1 MGEFILKYWVEV
13 LFGIVVT
20 GGGFLLKHH
29 FKLFKESLDH
39 KTEERDDK
47 LLEKMTKVLTA
58 SNKTIQDSIDKLRSD
73 TKDDI
78 DGVYAELVDL
88 KDDIKNVRKDVESIR
103 RGVLD
108 VQGPQF
114 KAKCKEVLQ
123 DSHQITV
130 DEWLALKKEYEIYT
144 GMGGNSD
151 GSELYKLVHEKYSK
165 HLGQCD

>member
-39 KTEERDDK
+39 KMEECDDK
-47 LLEKMTKVLTA
+47 FLEKMTKVLTA

-78 DGVYAELVDL
+78 DGVYVELVDL
-88 KDDIKNVRKDVESIR
+88 KDDIKDVRKDVESIR

-165 HLGQCD
+165 HLGQ

>member
-13 LFGIVVT
+13 LFGIIVT

-39 KTEERDDK
+39 KMEERDDK
-47 LLEKMTKVLTA
+47 LLDKMTKVLTA
-58 SNKTIQDSIDKLRSD
+58 SNKTIQDALDKLRSD

-78 DGVYAELVDL
+78 DGVYVELVDL
-88 KDDIKNVRKDVESIR
+88 KDDIRSVRKDVESIR

-108 VQGPQF
+108 IQGPQF
-114 KAKCKEVLQ
+114 KAKCKEILQ
-123 DSHQITV
+123 DNHQITV
-130 DEWLALKKEYEIYT
+130 DEWLALKKEYEIYS

-165 HLGQCD
+165 HLGQ

>member
-20 GGGFLLKHH
+20 VGGFLLKHH

-39 KTEERDDK
+39 KMEERDDK

-58 SNKTIQDSIDKLRSD
+58 SNRTIQDSIDKLRSD

-88 KDDIKNVRKDVESIR
+88 KDDIKDVRKDVESIR

-151 GSELYKLVHEKYSK
+151 GSELYNLVHEKYSK
-165 HLGQCD
+165 HLEQ

>member
-39 KTEERDDK
+39 KMEERDDK

-58 SNKTIQDSIDKLRSD
+58 SNRTIQDSIDKLRSD
-73 TKDDI
+73 IKDDI
-78 DGVYAELVDL
+78 DGIYAELVDL
-88 KDDIKNVRKDVESIR
+88 KDDIKDVRKDVESIR

-130 DEWLALKKEYEIYT
+130 DEWLALKKEYEIYI

-165 HLGQCD
+165 HLGQ

>member
-39 KTEERDDK
+39 KMKERDDK

-88 KDDIKNVRKDVESIR
+88 KDDIKDVRKDVESIR

-114 KAKCKEVLQ
+114 KVKCKEVLQ

-165 HLGQCD
+165 HLGQ

>member
-39 KTEERDDK
+39 KMEERDDK

-73 TKDDI
+73 IKDDI

-88 KDDIKNVRKDVESIR
+88 KDDIKDVRKDVESIR

-165 HLGQCD
+165 HLGQ

>member
-20 GGGFLLKHH
+20 VGGFLLKHH

-39 KTEERDDK
+39 KMEERDDK
-47 LLEKMTKVLTA
+47 LLEKMTKVLTV

-78 DGVYAELVDL
+78 DGIYVELVDV
-88 KDDIKNVRKDVESIR
+88 KDDIKDVRKDVESIR

-108 VQGPQF
+108 IQGPQF

-151 GSELYKLVHEKYSK
+151 GSELYNLVHEKYSK
-165 HLGQCD
+165 HLEQ

>member
-39 KTEERDDK
+39 KMEERDNK
-47 LLEKMTKVLTA
+47 LLDKVAKLFTA
-58 SNKTIQDSIDKLRSD
+58 SNKTIQESIDKLRSD

-78 DGVYAELVDL
+78 DGVYAEIVDL

-165 HLGQCD
+165 HLGQ

>member
-39 KTEERDDK
+39 KMEERDDK

-88 KDDIKNVRKDVESIR
+88 KDDIKDIRKDVESIR

-123 DSHQITV
+123 NSHQITV

-165 HLGQCD
+165 HLGQ

>member
-39 KTEERDDK
+39 KMEERDDK

-58 SNKTIQDSIDKLRSD
+58 SNRTIQDSIDKLRSD

-78 DGVYAELVDL
+78 DGIYAELVDL
-88 KDDIKNVRKDVESIR
+88 KDDIKDVRKDVENIR

-165 HLGQCD
+165 HLGQ

>member
-1 MGEFILKYWVEV
+1 MGEFILKYWIEI

-20 GGGFLLKHH
+20 VGGFLLKHH

-39 KTEERDDK
+39 KMEERDDK
-47 LLEKMTKVLTA
+47 LLEKMTKVLTVN
-58 SNKTIQDSIDKLRSD
+58 NKAIQDSIDKLRSD

-78 DGVYAELVDL
+78 DGIYVELVDL
-88 KDDIKNVRKDVESIR
+88 KDDIKDVRKDVESIR

-108 VQGPQF
+108 IQGPQF

-151 GSELYKLVHEKYSK
+151 GSELYNLVHEKYSK
-165 HLGQCD
+165 HLEQ

>member
-20 GGGFLLKHH
+20 VGGFLLKHH

-39 KTEERDDK
+39 KMEERDDK
-47 LLEKMTKVLTA
+47 LLEKMTKVLTVN
-58 SNKTIQDSIDKLRSD
+58 NKAIQDSIDKLRSD

-78 DGVYAELVDL
+78 DGIYVELVDL
-88 KDDIKNVRKDVESIR
+88 KDDIKDVRKDVESIR

-108 VQGPQF
+108 IQGPQF

-151 GSELYKLVHEKYSK
+151 GSELYNLVHEKYSK
-165 HLGQCD
+165 HLEQ

>member
-39 KTEERDDK
+39 KMEERDDK

-88 KDDIKNVRKDVESIR
+88 RDDIKDVRKDVESIR

-114 KAKCKEVLQ
+114 KAKCKEILQ
-123 DSHQITV
+123 DNHQITV

-165 HLGQCD
+165 HLGQ

>member
-103 RGVLD
+103 QGVLD

-165 HLGQCD
+165 HLGQ

>member
-39 KTEERDDK
+39 KMEERDDK

-88 KDDIKNVRKDVESIR
+88 KDDIKDVRKDVESIR

-114 KAKCKEVLQ
+114 KTKCKEVLQ

-165 HLGQCD
+165 HLGQ

>member
-39 KTEERDDK
+39 KMEDRDDK
-47 LLEKMTKVLTA
+47 LLDKVAKLLA
-58 SNKTIQDSIDKLRSD
+58 AGNKTIQESIDKLRSD

-78 DGVYAELVDL
+78 DGVYVELVDL
-88 KDDIKNVRKDVESIR
+88 KDDIKDVRKNVESIR

-123 DSHQITV
+123 DSHEITI
-130 DEWLALKKEYEIYT
+130 DEWLALKKEYEIYA

-165 HLGQCD
+165 HLGQ

>member
-39 KTEERDDK
+39 KMEERDDK

-58 SNKTIQDSIDKLRSD
+58 SNQTIQDSIDTLRSD

-88 KDDIKNVRKDVESIR
+88 KDDIRDVRKDIESIR

-130 DEWLALKKEYEIYT
+130 DEWLALKKEYEIYS

-165 HLGQCD
+165 HLGQ

>member
-13 LFGIVVT
+13 LFRILVT
-20 GGGFLLKHH
+20 VGGFLLKHH

-39 KTEERDDK
+39 KMEERDDK
-47 LLEKMTKVLTA
+47 LLEKMTKVLTV

-78 DGVYAELVDL
+78 DGIYVELVDL
-88 KDDIKNVRKDVESIR
+88 KDDIKDVRKDVESIR

-108 VQGPQF
+108 IQGPQF

-151 GSELYKLVHEKYSK
+151 GSELYNLVHEKYSK
-165 HLGQCD
+165 HLEQ

>member
-13 LFGIVVT
+13 LFGIIVT
-20 GGGFLLKHH
+20 VGGFLLKHH
-29 FKLFKESLDH
+29 FKLLKESLDH
-39 KTEERDDK
+39 KMEERDDK
-47 LLEKMTKVLTA
+47 LLEKMTKVLTVN
-58 SNKTIQDSIDKLRSD
+58 NKAIQDSIDKLRSD

-78 DGVYAELVDL
+78 DGIYVELVDL
-88 KDDIKNVRKDVESIR
+88 KDDIKDVRKDVESIR

-108 VQGPQF
+108 IQGPQF

-151 GSELYKLVHEKYSK
+151 GSELYNLVHEKYSK
-165 HLGQCD
+165 HLEQ

>member
-39 KTEERDDK
+39 KMENRDDK
-47 LLEKMTKVLTA
+47 LLDKVAKLLTA
-58 SNKTIQDSIDKLRSD
+58 SNKTIQESIDKLRSD
-73 TKDDI
+73 AKDDI

-88 KDDIKNVRKDVESIR
+88 KDDIKDIRKDVESIR

-165 HLGQCD
+165 HLGQ

>member
-1 MGEFILKYWVEV
+1 MVEFILKYWVEV

-20 GGGFLLKHH
+20 VGGFLLKHH

-39 KTEERDDK
+39 KMEERDDK
-47 LLEKMTKVLTA
+47 LLEKMTKVLTVN
-58 SNKTIQDSIDKLRSD
+58 NKAIQDSIDKLRSD

-78 DGVYAELVDL
+78 DGIYVELVDL
-88 KDDIKNVRKDVESIR
+88 KDDIKDVRKDVESIR

-108 VQGPQF
+108 IQGPQF

-151 GSELYKLVHEKYSK
+151 GSELYNLVHEKYSK
-165 HLGQCD
+165 HLEQ

>member
-13 LFGIVVT
+13 LFGIIVT
-20 GGGFLLKHH
+20 VGGFLLKHH
-29 FKLFKESLDH
+29 FKLLKESLDH
-39 KTEERDDK
+39 KMEERDDK
-47 LLEKMTKVLTA
+47 LLEKMTKVLTV

-78 DGVYAELVDL
+78 DGIYVELVDL
-88 KDDIKNVRKDVESIR
+88 KDDIKDVRKDVESIR

-108 VQGPQF
+108 IQGPQF

-151 GSELYKLVHEKYSK
+151 GSELYNLVHEKYSK
-165 HLGQCD
+165 HLEQ

>member
-20 GGGFLLKHH
+20 VGGFILKHH

-39 KTEERDDK
+39 KMEERDDK

-58 SNKTIQDSIDKLRSD
+58 SNRTIQDSIDKLRSD

-88 KDDIKNVRKDVESIR
+88 KDDIKDVRKDVESIR

-151 GSELYKLVHEKYSK
+151 GSELYNLVHEKYSK
-165 HLGQCD
+165 HLEQ

>member
-39 KTEERDDK
+39 KMEERDDK

-58 SNKTIQDSIDKLRSD
+58 SNRTIQDSIDKLRSD

-88 KDDIKNVRKDVESIR
+88 KDDIKDIRKDVESIR

-114 KAKCKEVLQ
+114 KVKCKEVLQ

-165 HLGQCD
+165 HLGQ

>member
-20 GGGFLLKHH
+20 VGGFLLKHH

-39 KTEERDDK
+39 KMEERDDK
-47 LLEKMTKVLTA
+47 LLEKMTKVLTV
-58 SNKTIQDSIDKLRSD
+58 SNKAIQDSIDKLRSD

-88 KDDIKNVRKDVESIR
+88 KDDIKDVRKDVESIR

-151 GSELYKLVHEKYSK
+151 GSELYNLVHEKYSK
-165 HLGQCD
+165 HLEQ

>member
-29 FKLFKESLDH
+29 FKLYKESLDH
-39 KTEERDDK
+39 KMKERDDK

-58 SNKTIQDSIDKLRSD
+58 SNQTIQDSIDKLRSD

-88 KDDIKNVRKDVESIR
+88 KEDIRDVRKDVESIR

-114 KAKCKEVLQ
+114 KAKCKEILQ

-165 HLGQCD
+165 HLGQ

>member
-39 KTEERDDK
+39 KMEERDDK
-47 LLEKMTKVLTA
+47 LLEKMTKVLTV

-88 KDDIKNVRKDVESIR
+88 KDDIKDIRKDVESIR

-165 HLGQCD
+165 HLGQ

>member
-39 KTEERDDK
+39 KMEERDDK

-78 DGVYAELVDL
+78 DGVYTELVDL
-88 KDDIKNVRKDVESIR
+88 KDDIKDVRKDVESIR

-165 HLGQCD
+165 YLEQ

>member
-1 MGEFILKYWVEV
+1 MVEFILKYWVEV

-20 GGGFLLKHH
+20 VGGFLLKHH

-39 KTEERDDK
+39 KMEERDDK
-47 LLEKMTKVLTA
+47 LLEKMTKVLTV

-78 DGVYAELVDL
+78 DGIYVELVDL
-88 KDDIKNVRKDVESIR
+88 KDDIKDVRKDVESIR

-108 VQGPQF
+108 IQGPQF

-151 GSELYKLVHEKYSK
+151 GSELYNLVHEKYSK
-165 HLGQCD
+165 HLEQ

>member
-39 KTEERDDK
+39 KMEERDDK

-58 SNKTIQDSIDKLRSD
+58 SSKTIQDSIDKLRSD

-165 HLGQCD
+165 HLGQ

>member
-39 KTEERDDK
+39 KMEERDDK

-88 KDDIKNVRKDVESIR
+88 KDDIKDIRKDVESIR

-165 HLGQCD
+165 HLEQ

>member
-88 KDDIKNVRKDVESIR
+88 KDDIKNVREDVESIR

-165 HLGQCD
+165 HLGQ

>member
-39 KTEERDDK
+39 KMEERDDK
-47 LLEKMTKVLTA
+47 FLEKMTKVLTA

-88 KDDIKNVRKDVESIR
+88 KDDIKDVRKDVESIR

-123 DSHQITV
+123 DSHQITA

-165 HLGQCD
+165 HLGQ

>member
-39 KTEERDDK
+39 KMEERDDK

-88 KDDIKNVRKDVESIR
+88 KDDIKDIRKDVESIR

-114 KAKCKEVLQ
+114 KAKCKEALQ

-130 DEWLALKKEYEIYT
+130 DEWLALKKEYKIYT

-165 HLGQCD
+165 HLGQ

>member
-39 KTEERDDK
+39 KMEERDDK

-88 KDDIKNVRKDVESIR
+88 KDDIKDVRKDVESIR

-114 KAKCKEVLQ
+114 KAKCKEVLK

-165 HLGQCD
+165 HLGQ